1 MKKFFQI
8 QSLSEEE
15 QENIIGEIEARIQKK
30 REFGVYSEKEIKE
43 IEHMRLRPLPDIQD
57 VQSVYENFLFQK
69 NR

>member
-15 QENIIGEIEARIQKK
+15 QENILREIEERIKK
-30 REFGVYSEKEIKE
+30 KKELGLYSDKEIRE
-43 IEHMRLRPLPDIQD
+43 IEHMRLRPIPDIQD
-57 VQSVYENFLFQK
+57 VQSVYENFLFRK

>member
-15 QENIIGEIEARIQKK
+15 QESIIGELEDRIQRKK
-30 REFGVYSEKEIKE
+30 ELGLYSDKEIKE
-43 IEHMRLRPLPDIQD
+43 IENMKLRPLPDIQD